1 MNEKIKAIAEDNVC
15 IQRIKEKCVECGN
28 CKNVCNRLVN
38 ISDECVFCGQCVL
51 NCPVGALTPVYAYK
65 SVLNYVKDTN
75 YVLAISIAPAVRVS
89 LGDYYNMPY
98 GSVITSKLITALKNI
113 GFKYVFDVSYGADIT
128 TIEESKE
135 LIERIENNG
144 VLPMFSS
151 CCPAWVRYLSIKHP
165 NLLDNLSTTKSPI
178 RIQGIAVKD
187 YFSNIMNI
195 PKENI
200 IHVVVA
206 PCTAKK
212 YEVKK
217 DPNIDF
223 LITTTELN
231 LMLKECN
238 IDLLSLKESE
248 FDKLFSESSGT
259 GEMFGCTNGVTNSI
273 VNYLTNKNNILNSND
288 NVINVNNHNIR
299 CLSIC
304 GLTNFKNINLQDYD
318 FIEVMSC
325 ENGCV
330 GGGGEPLNPI
340 GELSTARNARMEA
353 LKNINLNKNKLIS
366 DNTEIDYFYKI
377 IDQNKLHNKKEEL

>member
-144 VLPMFSS
+144 VL
-151 CCPAWVRYLSIKHP
+151 
-165 NLLDNLSTTKSPI
+165 
-178 RIQGIAVKD
+178 
-187 YFSNIMNI
+187 
-195 PKENI
+195 
-200 IHVVVA
+200 VVVQ
-206 PCTAKK
+206 
-212 YEVKK
+212 
-217 DPNIDF
+217 
-223 LITTTELN
+223 L
-231 LMLKECN
+231 
-238 IDLLSLKESE
+238 
-248 FDKLFSESSGT
+248 G
-259 GEMFGCTNGVTNSI
+259 
-273 VNYLTNKNNILNSND
+273 
-288 NVINVNNHNIR
+288 
-299 CLSIC
+299 
-304 GLTNFKNINLQDYD
+304 
-318 FIEVMSC
+318 
-325 ENGCV
+325 
-330 GGGGEPLNPI
+330 
-340 GELSTARNARMEA
+340 
-353 LKNINLNKNKLIS
+353 
-366 DNTEIDYFYKI
+366 
-377 IDQNKLHNKKEEL
+377 